1 MVLDQTPFY
10 PEGGGQVGDT
20 GFLEGDRFKFRVK
33 DTQKKE
39 GVILHHGAALK
50 GQPKVNDKCRAVVD
64 RKRREA
70 TKRNH
75 TATHLLQS
83 ALRTALGAHIR
94 QVGSL
99 VNPDKLR
106 FDFTHG
112 KPLTEDEIR
121 RTEEWVNQAILDCV
135 SVEPRQERYE
145 DAVKAGALAFFGDK
159 YTERVRTINITGRSK
174 ELCGGTHCHNTGE
187 IGGFVITSETSI
199 GSGTRRIEAIT
210 GLNTIEYLRSLQ
222 QQIRQASLALK
233 VVPERLT
240 ERVEKLCK
248 RVREFERSGESGT
261 RTLGHTIDPDQAI
274 RSAQKIGSLQL
285 ICDTVSQVTLPN
297 LRNLADQIRTKAKRS
312 VLALF
317 SKQDSKVHIVIALT
331 DDLLTTKL
339 DAKVLAQAAALNLE
353 GSAGGRKDL
362 AQGGGRKADGIEQAV
377 ETLVKL
383 IRKTVN

>member
-1 MVLDQTPFY
+1 
-10 PEGGGQVGDT
+10 
-20 GFLEGDRFKFRVK
+20 
-33 DTQKKE
+33 
-39 GVILHHGAALK
+39 
-50 GQPKVNDKCRAVVD
+50 
-64 RKRREA
+64 
-70 TKRNH
+70 
-75 TATHLLQS
+75 
-83 ALRTALGAHIR
+83 
-94 QVGSL
+94 
-99 VNPDKLR
+99 
-106 FDFTHG
+106 
-112 KPLTEDEIR
+112 
-121 RTEEWVNQAILDCV
+121 
-135 SVEPRQERYE
+135 
-145 DAVKAGALAFFGDK
+145 
-159 YTERVRTINITGRSK
+159 
-174 ELCGGTHCHNTGE
+174 
-187 IGGFVITSETSI
+187 
-199 GSGTRRIEAIT
+199 
-210 GLNTIEYLRSLQ
+210 
-222 QQIRQASLALK
+222 
-233 VVPERLT
+233 VPERLT